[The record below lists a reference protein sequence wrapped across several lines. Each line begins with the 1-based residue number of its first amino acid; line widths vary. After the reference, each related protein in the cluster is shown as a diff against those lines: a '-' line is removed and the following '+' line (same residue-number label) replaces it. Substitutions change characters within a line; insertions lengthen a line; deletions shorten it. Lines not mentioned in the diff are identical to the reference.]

1 MESTPE
7 AVPSGTTAPV
17 DPDSSTAPIVSGEA
31 AYKDMPHEELLE
43 QVYFLRAQLSGAVA
57 AREVAEA
64 RVDFMTQDLK
74 RHRERI
80 AQYRKFAMQW
90 RTLATANAESMVHI
104 LEEVL
109 AVEQQ
114 LAQEPDGRY
123 VPSLASV
130 VLPRKQYD
138 DETFRRL
145 ATTPPL
151 SKGERGMGAGRMPF
165 VVGDDGKLNLGFDG
179 AFPGAGLDALITK
192 AGMGARKDGK
202 PLDDPS
208 PDGGRYEPEDRA

>member
-1 MESTPE
+1 MS
-7 AVPSGTTAPV
+7 
-17 DPDSSTAPIVSGEA
+17 
-31 AYKDMPHEELLE
+31 YKEMMHEQLLQ
-43 QVYFLRAQLSGAVA
+43 QVYSLRAQLSGALA
-57 AREVAEA
+57 AKEVAEA

-74 RHRERI
+74 RHRDRI
-80 AQYRKFAMQW
+80 AQYRRFAAQW
-90 RTLATANAESMVHI
+90 RTLAAANAESMVHM
-104 LEEVL
+104 LEGVMS
-109 AVEQQ
+109 VEQQ
-114 LAQEPDGRY
+114 LAREPDGLE
-123 VPSLASV
+123 VASLASV

-138 DETFRRL
+138 EETFRRL

-192 AGMGARKDGK
+192 AGMGARQDGK

-208 PDGGRYEPEDRA
+208 PDGGRPEPEDRA